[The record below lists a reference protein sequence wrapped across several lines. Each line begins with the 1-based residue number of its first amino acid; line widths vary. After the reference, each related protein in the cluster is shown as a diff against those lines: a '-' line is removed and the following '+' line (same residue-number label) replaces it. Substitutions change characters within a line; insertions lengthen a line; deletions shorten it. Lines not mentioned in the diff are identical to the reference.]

1 MRICG
6 KKGFRHCGEWA
17 PLQPENTPGTATA
30 LCSCTCSL
38 SSIPTLFST
47 LPQTTW
53 LSVASV
59 EELLLPSS
67 VEEPF

>member
-1 MRICG
+1 MGTFTAR
-6 KKGFRHCGEWA
+6 KHPWYSHS
-17 PLQPENTPGTATA
+17 PLQLHMQFEQHPNPFQHAA
-30 LCSCTCSL
+30 
-38 SSIPTLFST
+38 
-47 LPQTTW
+47 QTTW

>member
-1 MRICG
+1 MSTFTAR
-6 KKGFRHCGEWA
+6 KHPWYSHS
-17 PLQPENTPGTATA
+17 PLQLHMQFEQHPNPFQHAA
-30 LCSCTCSL
+30 
-38 SSIPTLFST
+38 
-47 LPQTTW
+47 QTTW